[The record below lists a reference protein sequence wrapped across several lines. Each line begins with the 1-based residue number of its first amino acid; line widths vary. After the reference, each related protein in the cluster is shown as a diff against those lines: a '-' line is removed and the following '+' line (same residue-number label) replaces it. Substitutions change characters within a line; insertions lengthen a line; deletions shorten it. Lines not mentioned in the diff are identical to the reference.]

1 MYGTPKAGGTF
12 ALPPVTGT
20 ADVGGGHFIQDYSA
34 VLEAFSAAPPDI
46 NQQEDTLEPGDEPD
60 LLSPEAILQANED
73 FNALPE
79 ELQEMI
85 LASPTA
91 TEQMVRFFAAGDQIE
106 IIPNIV
112 GAFEGQY
119 QPGEPPVIV
128 LDQGTIPAAMDG
140 DNDAYANG
148 ILISVVAHEIGNG
161 VNGGKEER

>member
-1 MYGTPKAGGTF
+1 MRVLFRSGTVD
-12 ALPPVTGT
+12 LPPVTVT
-20 ADVGGGHFIQDYSA
+20 ADVVGGHFIQDYSA
-34 VLEAFSAAPPDI
+34 FLEAFSAAPPDI

-91 TEQMVRFFAAGDQIE
+91 TEQMVRFFAAGGQIE
-106 IIPNIV
+106 ILPNIV

-119 QPGEPPVIV
+119 QPGEPHVIV
-128 LDQGTIPAAMDG
+128 LDQGTIQAAQDG
-140 DNDAYANG
+140 NNDSDDND
-148 ILISVVAHEIGNG
+148 ILIYEEIG
-161 VNGGKEER
+161 RS

>member
-1 MYGTPKAGGTF
+1 MIRRPPRSTRTDTLFPYTTLFRSGTVD
-12 ALPPVTGT
+12 LPPFTVTS
-20 ADVGGGHFIQDYSA
+20 DVFGGHFIQDYSA
-34 VLEAFSAAPPDI
+34 FLEAFSAAPPDI

-60 LLSPEAILQANED
+60 RLSPEAILQANED

-91 TEQMVRFFAAGDQIE
+91 TEQMVRFFTAGGQIE
-106 IIPNIV
+106 ILPNIV

-128 LDQGTIPAAMDG
+128 LDQGTIQAALDG
-140 DNDAYANG
+140 DKDRKGTRLN
-148 ILISVVAHEIGNG
+148 SSH
-161 VNGGKEER
+161 